1 MTIEDTLLQR
11 FGPLL
16 SIAQLAT
23 VLDRS
28 PDGLRVSLRATNE
41 WAQGINKA
49 RLKIGRRV
57 YFRTSQIAQLIDE
70 QFSMQGHEG

>member
-16 SIAQLAT
+16 SIAQLAA

-28 PDGLRVSLRATNE
+28 PDGLRISLRTTNE
-41 WAQGINKA
+41 WTQRINKT
-49 RLKIGRRV
+49 RLKIGQRV
-57 YFRTSQIAQLIDE
+57 YFRTSQIAELLCDE
-70 QFSMQGHEG
+70 SLNDTGN

>member
-16 SIAQLAT
+16 SMAQLAS

-28 PDGLRVSLRATNE
+28 PDGLRISLRAPSE
-41 WAQGINKA
+41 WAGRINKS
-49 RLKIGRRV
+49 R
-57 YFRTSQIAQLIDE
+57 
-70 QFSMQGHEG
+70 

>member
-1 MTIEDTLLQR
+1 MTIEDSLLQR

-16 SIAQLAT
+16 SIAQLAS

-28 PDGLRVSLRATNE
+28 PDGLRISLRATSK
-41 WAQGINKA
+41 WAERINKT

-57 YFRTSQIAQLIDE
+57 YFRTSQIAEVLSDE
-70 QFSMQGHEG
+70 SLY